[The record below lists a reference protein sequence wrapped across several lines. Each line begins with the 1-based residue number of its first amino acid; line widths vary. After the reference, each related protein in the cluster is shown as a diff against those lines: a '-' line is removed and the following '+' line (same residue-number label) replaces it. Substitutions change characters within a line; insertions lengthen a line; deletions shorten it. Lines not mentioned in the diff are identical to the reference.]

1 MFFYCS
7 ISCLLQSFKH
17 LLYYL
22 IFIFPT
28 LVFILYSEGTLSLK
42 KTALSTH
49 DSQRPVSVNCCD
61 ISFIQPRIS
70 TQAVWGRSKGDTC
83 FFQDR
88 GAAGRQWEVGFF
100 EPLPYPADRR
110 GVASLLGLSDGKQQ
124 QAIEIVCSGLGLQ
137 LSRVW
142 ESGKNRKLHGAVRFF
157 FLWEI
162 MYMYFGNVFIVDK
175 NPPPAFVSLL
185 FLFPHPQPPPLAP
198 GSLIWSQSPH
208 PTRMHPTPSPA
219 PWSQCTHTFA
229 PS

>member
-157 FLWEI
+157 FCEKLCICILEMFSVWTKI
-162 MYMYFGNVFIVDK
+162 
-175 NPPPAFVSLL
+175 PLL
-185 FLFPHPQPPPLAP
+185 PLCHSCFFFLIPNH
-198 GSLIWSQSPH
+198 H
-208 PTRMHPTPSPA
+208 H
-219 PWSQCTHTFA
+219 
-229 PS
+229 